1 LNRKLLILDLVL
13 VAALAWAGYQI
24 RVEWLAARAREAA
37 KLNQTLRPA
46 PPPAFTPLPQT
57 PAVLASGYAQIAQK
71 MLLDRSRNP
80 TVVIEVPPPPPPKP
94 MPPLPSFHGAMNLGD
109 GQIAV
114 MSLGAGPYQEVRSG
128 GKIGDFK
135 LVDVNTRQITL
146 EWDGQLIRKRIDEL
160 QQRAAA
166 DSAPAART
174 AQPAAAA
181 AAPAPAPPA
190 PMGPGFDMG
199 RGERACAPN
208 DTNPAGTVAE
218 GFRKV
223 VSKTP
228 FGQSCRWEPV
238 AR

>member
-1 LNRKLLILDLVL
+1 M
-13 VAALAWAGYQI
+13 G
-24 RVEWLAARAREAA
+24 
-37 KLNQTLRPA
+37 
-46 PPPAFTPLPQT
+46 
-57 PAVLASGYAQIAQK
+57 S
-71 MLLDRSRNP
+71 
-80 TVVIEVPPPPPPKP
+80 
-94 MPPLPSFHGAMNLGD
+94 
-109 GQIAV
+109 
-114 MSLGAGPYQEVRSG
+114 GPYQEVRPG

-146 EWDGQLIRKRIDEL
+146 EWDGQLIRKRLDEL

-181 AAPAPAPPA
+181 AAPAAAPPS

-208 DTNPAGTVAE
+208 DTNPAGTVSE
-218 GFRKV
+218 GYRKV

>member
-1 LNRKLLILDLVL
+1 MNRKLLILDVVL
-13 VAALAWAGYQI
+13 VAAVAWAGYQI
-24 RVEWLAARAREAA
+24 RVQWLAARAREAA
-37 KLNQTLRPA
+37 NLNQVLRPA

-57 PAVLASGYAQIAQK
+57 PAVLASGYSQIAQK

-80 TVVIEVPPPPPPKP
+80 VVVIEVPPPPPPKP

-109 GQIAV
+109 GQVAV
-114 MSLGAGPYQEVRSG
+114 MSVGTGPYQEVRPG

-160 QQRAAA
+160 QRRAAA
-166 DSAPAART
+166 ESGSVART
-174 AQPAAAA
+174 AQPAA
-181 AAPAPAPPA
+181 PAPAAVPA
-190 PMGPGFDMG
+190 PPTAMGPGFDMG

-208 DTNPAGTVAE
+208 DTNPAGTVTD
-218 GFRKV
+218 GYRKV
-223 VSKTP
+223 VSTTP

-238 AR
+238 AK